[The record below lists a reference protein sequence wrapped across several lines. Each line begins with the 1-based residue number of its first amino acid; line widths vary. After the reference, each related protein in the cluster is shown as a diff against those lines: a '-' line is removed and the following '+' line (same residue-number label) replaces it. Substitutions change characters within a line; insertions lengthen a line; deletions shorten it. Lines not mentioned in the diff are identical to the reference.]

1 MEESRGRDWATYRG
15 VNMTDVIKGRGCQ
28 KCNWTGYMQG
38 LANKLPVACIDCS
51 ECILCKG
58 TGTVITIGNKFAP
71 CTVCGKKEVK
81 EVINH
86 PLHYGGDVVYE
97 AIKVI
102 EAWELDFCIG
112 NAVKYLSRAK
122 HKGNE
127 LEDLRK
133 ARWYLNRKI
142 EQLMKEKEN
151 G

>member
-1 MEESRGRDWATYRG
+1 MEDKG
-15 VNMTDVIKGRGCQ
+15 VIMPEVNVRE
-28 KCNWTGYMQG
+28 
-38 LANKLPVACIDCS
+38 V
-51 ECILCKG
+51 CILCKG
-58 TGTVITIGNKFAP
+58 IGTILTIGNTFAS
-71 CTVCGKKEVK
+71 CTVCGKKEVEVK
-81 EVINH
+81 EAINH

-102 EAWELDFCIG
+102 EAWGLDFCIG

-142 EQLMKEKEN
+142 DQLLKEKEN
-151 G
+151 GS